1 MFTKKSTQ
9 PVFVVRRVP
18 GMITVFI
25 GGFCAKFNLLYFL
38 HQKLMVVY
46 FVIQGL

>member
-1 MFTKKSTQ
+1 MLTKKSTQ
-9 PVFVVRRVP
+9 SVFVVRHVP

-25 GGFCAKFNLLYFL
+25 SSFCARFNILYFL